1 MLKSK
6 NFRFWFLIFA
16 IQIFIACLIPTAVL
30 LLLPSADM
38 PVSLEV
44 AGLSISNVDISEA
57 KGILTRHFREIIEK
71 GELIFESDGKQE
83 KISYTDFEV
92 QIEMGSTF
100 KQIEKGQYKNRYFQ
114 MIGKTPEYEEEYI
127 PEIYYNEAKLKSII
141 IKIEDFF
148 FQKAIKAGLMLLDG
162 NVRVSA
168 HQNGR
173 KLNTEKTLDYIK
185 EQLTTDP
192 SQKIVI
198 SEEAVPGLF
207 DVIEPEYTTDELNEF
222 TQVYAKEQGVLPAET
237 AESFKNIIAREGC
250 YIIGSGQAV
259 SLLEEMP
266 SISELKNLNMLLESP
281 LYKAEL
287 PFEDIKVTWRNK
299 SP

>member
-127 PEIYYNEAKLKSII
+127 PKIYYNEAKLKSII

-185 EQLTTDP
+185 EQLTTINE
-192 SQKIVI
+192 QKH
-198 SEEAVPGLF
+198 
-207 DVIEPEYTTDELNEF
+207 
-222 TQVYAKEQGVLPAET
+222 
-237 AESFKNIIAREGC
+237 
-250 YIIGSGQAV
+250 
-259 SLLEEMP
+259 
-266 SISELKNLNMLLESP
+266 
-281 LYKAEL
+281 
-287 PFEDIKVTWRNK
+287 
-299 SP
+299 